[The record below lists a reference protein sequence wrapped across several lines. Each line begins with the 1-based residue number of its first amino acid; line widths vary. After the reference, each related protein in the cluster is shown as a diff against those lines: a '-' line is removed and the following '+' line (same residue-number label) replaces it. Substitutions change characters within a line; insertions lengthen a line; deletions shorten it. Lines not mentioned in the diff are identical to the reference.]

1 MSEQLAWQAERAEQG
16 RLTPEAS
23 QRLLHELQVHQI
35 ELEVQNEEIM
45 VARLEAEAA
54 VERYADF
61 YDFAPVGYLT
71 LDADGVIRS
80 ANLTAATMLGVER
93 GRLAGRHLESLVTQ
107 GRSQLRAIVRNVFK
121 FRGKEVCDVKL
132 HEGAE
137 VAYVRVEATTCR
149 SGLECRAVLIDV
161 TVQHRAAEEIHL
173 LNADLERRV
182 LERTAALEASLKEQ
196 ESFSYTVSH
205 DLRAPLRNI
214 NGHLAIV
221 KEDFPGELPPEVVG
235 HLDRVREL
243 TCHMGALIDN
253 LLNLARI
260 ARTEVVRERLDLSEM
275 SRGAVALLRESDP
288 QREADFIIQD
298 EIVVHGDRTLLRMVL
313 VNLLEN
319 AWKYTSKVEHP
330 RIEVASTLSSGKQ
343 VIRVTDNGVGF
354 DMAFRDQLFGTFQRL
369 HGPEYAGVGVGLATV
384 KRIVER
390 HGGEVWAESKVN
402 GGSSFFFTLGG

>member
-1 MSEQLAWQAERAEQG
+1 MGEQLQRKDDG
-16 RLTPEAS
+16 GLTREAS

-71 LDADGVIRS
+71 LDADGIIRS
-80 ANLTAATMLGVER
+80 ANLTAATMLGIER
-93 GRLAGRHLESLVTQ
+93 SRLTGRHLESLISE
-107 GRSQLRAIVRNVFK
+107 GRSQVRATLRNVFRL
-121 FRGKEVCDVKL
+121 RGKEICDLKL

-137 VAYVRVEATTCR
+137 VAYVRMEATTCR
-149 SGLECRAVLIDV
+149 SGIECRAVLIDV
-161 TVQHRAAEEIHL
+161 TVQHRAAEEIRL
-173 LNADLERRV
+173 LNAELEGRV
-182 LERTAALEASLKEQ
+182 LERTAALEATLREQ

-221 KEDFPGELPPEVVG
+221 QEDFPELPAEVVG

-260 ARTEVVRERLDLSEM
+260 SRSEPVRERVELSEM
-275 SRGAVALLRESDP
+275 VEEVVTLLRESEP
-288 QREADFIIQD
+288 QREVEFVV
-298 EIVVHGDRTLLRMVL
+298 EEGIVVQGDRALLTVVME
-313 VNLLEN
+313 NLLGN
-319 AWKYTSKVEHP
+319 SWKYTSKVEHS
-330 RIEVASTLSSGKQ
+330 RIEVGSLLTCGKQ
-343 VIRVTDNGVGF
+343 VLRVSDNGVGF
-354 DMAFRDQLFGTFQRL
+354 DMAFRDQLFGTFTRL
-369 HGPEYAGVGVGLATV
+369 HGPEYGGVGVGLATV
-384 KRIVER
+384 KRIIER
-390 HGGEVWAESKVN
+390 HGGEIWAESKVN
-402 GGSSFFFTLGG
+402 EGASFYFTLG